1 MHAQLQSR
9 NTPAHMQWHRQALSN
24 INEQRSGL
32 LSQANSLREPID
44 YVLDSEGKRLR
55 PLLLLC
61 FAYLGEKNLA
71 PSPQEYRAAAAVEL
85 LHEASLVHDDILD
98 SSPIRRDKLS
108 TGEQFNVRTATHAGG
123 YITSI
128 CLATLAE
135 CDEDIC
141 FTLGASLKELVRA
154 QLMEELPTPS
164 NILAH
169 KQRSIGIMQG
179 KTGTLFEL
187 AINVGAHLNRTRSG
201 RQLASAATTDFCR
214 HFSLAFQIRDDLADL
229 EHDAAIRKPGG
240 NDLVQGNPTWP
251 FLIWAEKS
259 GAHQHAWQR
268 LLDCKGNE
276 ELASLLQADI
286 IATDTARDVRARIH
300 HELDQAVALLPLE
313 LDSPARD
320 CILDIIGKIRP

>member
-1 MHAQLQSR
+1 MHAQAHLPPA
-9 NTPAHMQWHRQALSN
+9 PAHLQWHSQALLN
-24 INEQRSGL
+24 INQQRAAL
-32 LSQANSLREPID
+32 LSKASTLRDPLD

-61 FAYLGEKNLA
+61 FAYLGEPKLT
-71 PSPQEYRAAAAVEL
+71 PTPQEYRAAAAVEL

-108 TGEQFNVRTATHAGG
+108 AGEQFNVRTATHTGG

-141 FTLGASLKELVRA
+141 STLGSSLKELVRA

-164 NILAH
+164 NIVAH
-169 KQRSIGIMQG
+169 KQRSIDIMQG

-187 AINVGAHLNRTRSG
+187 AINVGAHLNRARSG
-201 RQLASAATTDFCR
+201 RQLSSASITAFCR
-214 HFSLAFQIRDDLADL
+214 HFSLAFQMRDDLADL
-229 EHDAAIRKPGG
+229 ENDAAIRKPGG
-240 NDLVQGNPTWP
+240 NDLIQGNPTWP

-259 GAHQHAWQR
+259 STLQHAWQR
-268 LLDCKGNE
+268 LQASKGNAE
-276 ELASLLQADI
+276 QASCLQADI
-286 IATDTARDVRARIH
+286 IATNTARDVRERIQA
-300 HELDQAVALLPLE
+300 ELDQATQHLSE
-313 LDSPARD
+313 TLDSPARD

>member
-1 MHAQLQSR
+1 MHAQPDAFR
-9 NTPAHMQWHRQALSN
+9 TPTRAQWHQQALHH
-24 INEQRSGL
+24 INQQRSGL
-32 LSQANSLREPID
+32 LTQASILREPLD

-61 FAYLGEKNLA
+61 FAYLGEENLT
-71 PSPQEYRAAAAVEL
+71 PTVQEYRAAAAVEL

-141 FTLGASLKELVRA
+141 FTLGALLKELVRA

-164 NILAH
+164 NIAAH

-187 AINVGAHLNRTRSG
+187 AISVGAHLNRARSG
-201 RQLASAATTDFCR
+201 RELSDSTTQKFCQ
-214 HFSLAFQIRDDLADL
+214 HFSLAFQMRDDLADL
-229 EHDAAIRKPGG
+229 ENDATIRKPGG

-251 FLIWAEKS
+251 FLIWAEKT
-259 GAHQHAWQR
+259 GAHQQAWQR
-268 LLDCKGNE
+268 LLDSKGNE
-276 ELASLLQADI
+276 EQAAILQAEI
-286 IATDTARDVRARIH
+286 IATDIARDVRQRIH
-300 HELDQAVALLPLE
+300 SELNRAESLLPLE
-313 LDSPARD
+313 FNSPARD

>member
-1 MHAQLQSR
+1 MHAQPSP
-9 NTPAHMQWHRQALSN
+9 NPTSAHIQWHSQALFN
-24 INEQRSGL
+24 INQQRSVL
-32 LSQANSLREPID
+32 LTQASALREPLD

-71 PSPQEYRAAAAVEL
+71 PTAQEYRAAAAVEL

-108 TGEQFNVRTATHAGG
+108 AGEQFNVRTATHAGG

-141 FTLGASLKELVRA
+141 VTLGLSLKELVRA

-164 NILAH
+164 NIVAH

-187 AINVGAHLNRTRSG
+187 AINVGAHLNQARSG
-201 RQLASAATTDFCR
+201 RQLSSIATTAFCQ
-214 HFSLAFQIRDDLADL
+214 HFSLAFQMRDDLADL
-229 EHDAAIRKPGG
+229 ENDAAIRKPGG

-259 GAHQHAWQR
+259 GAHQQAWQR
-268 LLDCKGNE
+268 LLASKGNAE
-276 ELASLLQADI
+276 QASQLQADI
-286 IATDTARDVRARIH
+286 IATDTARDVRERIH
-300 HELDQAVALLPLE
+300 RELDQATTLLPHE